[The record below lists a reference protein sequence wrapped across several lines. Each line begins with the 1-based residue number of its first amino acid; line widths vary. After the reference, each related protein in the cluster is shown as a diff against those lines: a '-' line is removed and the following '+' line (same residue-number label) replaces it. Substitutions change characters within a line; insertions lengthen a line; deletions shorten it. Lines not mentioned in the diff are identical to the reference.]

1 MAVTA
6 NSTPVPS
13 RRAFFGS
20 AIAAGALV
28 AQAPVIP
35 ALTDAAL
42 FALEPPI
49 MAALAAREPLC
60 RAHNAADLL
69 AIRSPSEGN
78 RRARDEA
85 KAAYEVADGRVL
97 DLSRELA
104 GLRATTLDGLIL
116 KARMIQNDGDDEAL
130 SASIVADLLAMDVTA

>member
-20 AIAAGALV
+20 AIAAGAMV
-28 AQAPVIP
+28 AQLPVIP
-35 ALTDAAL
+35 ALADAAL
-42 FALEPPI
+42 FALESPI

-69 AIRSPSEGN
+69 AIRSPTEDN

-85 KAAYEVADGRVL
+85 EAAYENADSVVL
-97 DLSRELA
+97 DLTRDLA
-104 GLRATTLDGLIL
+104 GLRATTLAGLIL
-116 KARMIQNDGDDEAL
+116 KARMIKNDGDDEAL
-130 SASIVADLLAMDVTA
+130 SESIVADLLAMDATP